1 MKLERWGDSDS
12 DEMGAQI
19 AHFRF
24 TVMKM
29 KESSQWWQANEMFR
43 ISESHPYVGVRVS
56 AAGEGEPAG
65 GRGRAEQPRPRPRPG
80 DRGAADQRAAALL
93 APAADP
99 RQDRAPALP
108 PRTR

>member
-1 MKLERWGDSDS
+1 M
-12 DEMGAQI
+12 AQF
-19 AHFRF
+19 ANFRF
-24 TVMKM
+24 SVTTMKV
-29 KESSQWWQANEMFR
+29 SSQWWQCNELLHV
-43 ISESHPYVGVRVS
+43 SESHPYVGVRVS

-80 DRGAADQRAAALL
+80 DGGAADQRAAALL

-99 RQDRAPALP
+99 GQDRAPALP

>member
-1 MKLERWGDSDS
+1 MKLEWWGDSDS
-12 DEMGAQI
+12 DKMGAQI

-65 GRGRAEQPRPRPRPG
+65 GRGRAEQPRPRPG
-80 DRGAADQRAAALL
+80 DGGAADQRAAALL

>member
-1 MKLERWGDSDS
+1 MKLERWGDSDI
-12 DEMGAQI
+12 DKMVAQI

-29 KESSQWWQANEMFR
+29 KESSKWWQANEMFR

>member
-1 MKLERWGDSDS
+1 
-12 DEMGAQI
+12 
-19 AHFRF
+19 
-24 TVMKM
+24 
-29 KESSQWWQANEMFR
+29 MFR

-65 GRGRAEQPRPRPRPG
+65 GRGRAEQPRPRPG
-80 DRGAADQRAAALL
+80 DGGAADQRAAALL